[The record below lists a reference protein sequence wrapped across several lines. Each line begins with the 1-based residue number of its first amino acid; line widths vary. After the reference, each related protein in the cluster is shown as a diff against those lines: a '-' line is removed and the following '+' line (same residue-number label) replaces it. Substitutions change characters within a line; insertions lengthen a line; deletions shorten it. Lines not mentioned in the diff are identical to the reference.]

1 MPSAIL
7 SRPRKRLLIF
17 CDGTW
22 VGRETTVANAPAS
35 NIRQLAN
42 MVGEVQYSNDPSQK
56 PATVHPI
63 IPHNS
68 EARIVH
74 LTNGASNGQQA
85 DIIAGYQEGVG
96 LNRTFLEYIWDG
108 ATASAIGDEC
118 ISVYNFIVENYTDDH
133 EIWLFGFSR
142 GAFTVR

>member
-1 MPSAIL
+1 MSSAVIA
-7 SRPRKRLLIF
+7 RAPRRLAVF

-22 VGRETTVANAPAS
+22 VGRETALADAPAS

-42 MVGEVQYSNDPSQK
+42 LVGEVQYKDDSSQR

-63 IPHNS
+63 IPHNVGKRS
-68 EARIVH
+68 ANKP
-74 LTNGASNGQQA
+74 NGEGGFGQA

-108 ATASAIGDEC
+108 ATAFAIGDEC
-118 ISVYNFIVENYTDDH
+118 ISVYKFIVENYTDEH
-133 EIWLFGFSR
+133 EIWLCGFSR